1 MENSGRRAVAAG
13 ALATPG
19 RAGIR
24 GLVRISNLLRGP
36 FGAIL
41 RYAFSLGLLGWL
53 AWRVDWSQVAG
64 LRGLDWAMALPAVLL
79 AGAAYP
85 LQAWRWQVLLR
96 AQGIARPARWVHGVF
111 WIGQFYNSFLPGGV
125 AGDVVRLNFVWQA
138 DPTRRAG
145 GVASLLAD
153 RLFGLGAL
161 LLLASLALG
170 WHLAGGGRA
179 TTLQPLLFAS
189 AAACVVI
196 VVVGWS
202 LVGTRWWEPLS
213 ARVLGAPRAAALHD
227 ATVALGARRVVIA
240 LAAGQSVSVWLAD
253 FLSLWLLA
261 RAVGLDAGLLE
272 VTVAAAAAYVAA
284 ALPLSI
290 GGHGVREVSLVG
302 VLALLGHGTDG
313 PVASLALA
321 FWALSVAWCLVG
333 GVAQLLSVCTGWP
346 VARFRPAAAA

>member
-1 MENSGRRAVAAG
+1 M
-13 ALATPG
+13 
-19 RAGIR
+19 
-24 GLVRISNLLRGP
+24 RISNLLRGP
-36 FGAIL
+36 IGAVL
-41 RYAFSLGLLGWL
+41 RYALSLGLLGWL
-53 AWRVDWSQVAG
+53 AGRVDWSQVAG
-64 LRGLDWAMALPAVLL
+64 LRGLDWTMALPAVLL

-96 AQGIARPARWVHGVF
+96 TQGIERPTRWVHGVF

-125 AGDVVRLNFVWQA
+125 AGDVVRLTRLWQVEPA
-138 DPTRRAG
+138 RRAG

-153 RLFGLGAL
+153 RLLGLVTL
-161 LLLASLALG
+161 LALASLALG
-170 WHLAGGGRA
+170 WHLACGGRA
-179 TTLQPLLFAS
+179 TTLQPLLIVS
-189 AAACVVI
+189 VAACVL
-196 VVVGWS
+196 VVLGGWT

-213 ARVLGAPRAAALHD
+213 ARVLGASRAAALHD
-227 ATVALGARRVVIA
+227 ATVALGARRGA
-240 LAAGQSVSVWLAD
+240 LSLAAGLSVAVWLAD

-302 VLALLGHGTDG
+302 VLALLGHGTG
-313 PVASLALA
+313 GSGAVALLALA

-333 GVAQLLSVCTGWP
+333 GVVQLSSLCTGWP
-346 VARFRPAAAA
+346 VERARPDPAA